1 MIFHNNRAGPSILP
15 EPRHHGMVHQQR
27 AGKRTE
33 KTILIFLAMVFP
45 NIRHE
50 YLDRMK
56 ICMVFTK

>member
-33 KTILIFLAMVFP
+33 KIILIFLAVVFP
-45 NIRHE
+45 NIHH
-50 YLDRMK
+50 
-56 ICMVFTK
+56 